1 MKTSVVVDTK
11 RQAELMKY
19 NFDDRAELVYRGIL
33 SLLSGDMNYL
43 ADSWTSDG
51 EE

>member
-1 MKTSVVVDTK
+1 MQTSVVVETQ

-43 ADSWTSDG
+43 ADSWMSDD
-51 EE
+51 EK